1 MRDALINYCHRE
13 DVNENRPEVVRRS
26 CCARKPI
33 ESNGDRCGQES
44 EEESPQGIY
53 SGGRETIEGTL
64 ESQNASSKA
73 YEVDEAIRGFASAKG
88 ISARNWSRPS
98 AIELNPTRYRKQP
111 GFFCSHPRHGTTVSA
126 VTRSQNLSTL
136 SAVLSRVPQSASR
149 TDTWRNM

>member
-1 MRDALINYCHRE
+1 MRDALINYCHPE
-13 DVNENRPEVVRRS
+13 DVNENRPEVARRS
-26 CCARKPI
+26 CCARKPV

-111 GFFCSHPRHGTTVSA
+111 GFFCSHPRHGTTV
-126 VTRSQNLSTL
+126 
-136 SAVLSRVPQSASR
+136 PQ
-149 TDTWRNM
+149 